1 VLLVTFVAKPTAPL
15 LSASAPV
22 FGIGISF
29 VMNVCGLAGQ
39 LALRQTVKSRGWG
52 MGHRI
57 SNLIAHRL

>member
-15 LSASAPV
+15 LSASAPA

-29 VMNVCGLAGQ
+29 VMNVCGLTGQ
-39 LALRQTVKSRGWG
+39 LALRQTVKS

-57 SNLIAHRL
+57 SNLVAHRL